1 MAKCRYHWRKLEA
14 GPQWVQLIVNPDST
28 CYFPVAGVASS
39 VYLGNKWPQPVMRC
53 LPNWTPSS
61 KRSRGL
67 WSRSWHDVL
76 PQTDFADISASTYRK
91 IRRQYPD
98 FVGALGNPHYYSP
111 LDVYTQEISRLLSHV
126 LNQDTHKP
134 EITQSALL
142 VSRLQ
147 YNRTLCSPRNKGS
160 GQQNQRSASPVHQ
173 RVLRWTWTKGRCPR
187 NSMAQSSVYSNP
199 KKRIPSGRSLEKNPV
214 QLYIDPIWGLEWKSR
229 EGFSEFFHVHLR
241 KPRASSLRRYLQVAD
256 QGCHQCLFGG
266 VGGIYLI

>member
-134 EITQSALL
+134 EITQSVLL

-147 YNRTLCSPRNKGS
+147 SHSVFTKKQRQWPTESTKRQPSASTCAPMNLDERTLP
-160 GQQNQRSASPVHQ
+160 
-173 RVLRWTWTKGRCPR
+173 TKQHG
-187 NSMAQSSVYSNP
+187 AV
-199 KKRIPSGRSLEKNPV
+199 ISL
-214 QLYIDPIWGLEWKSR
+214 
-229 EGFSEFFHVHLR
+229 
-241 KPRASSLRRYLQVAD
+241 
-256 QGCHQCLFGG
+256 
-266 VGGIYLI
+266 